1 MNPQP
6 FPHVT
11 FIIYPPSQC
20 SYLYHFRR
28 IIIKNSY
35 RALNTFLFVVG
46 TAGWEDFVESR
57 DGSWSDPGSF
67 QMPRKKEHTV
77 FPPFGKDQDEDMN
90 HAYFTHHELYEPELA
105 IVPGWGSI
113 SMYPYRY
120 VLYMC
125 IYLALS
131 LSLSLSLYI
140 YNGFLP
146 HFPFTACTCS
156 YFCNKHTVDE
166 VYCNEIHLICKDTS
180 TYAKESRGQNFS
192 PQQEPLVWKWIQ
204 KKGLYSAVLNPA
216 NSPSPSDL
224 GRVDPFGGVVPPGPM
239 AVA

>member
-1 MNPQP
+1 M
-6 FPHVT
+6 T
-11 FIIYPPSQC
+11 FIIYPPSRC

-35 RALNTFLFVVG
+35 RALNTFWNCSGNCWVG
-46 TAGWEDFVESR
+46 RFCWKPRWFLNR
-57 DGSWSDPGSF
+57 PGVI
-67 QMPRKKEHTV
+67 PDAKGEEHTE
-77 FPPFGKDQDEDMN
+77 FPPFGKDQHEDMN
-90 HAYFTHHELYEPELA
+90 NAYFTHHELHEPELA

-113 SMYPYRY
+113 SMYPSRY
-120 VLYMC
+120 VSIL
-125 IYLALS
+125 

-180 TYAKESRGQNFS
+180 TYAKESRGKFFHPNKNPIS
-192 PQQEPLVWKWIQ
+192 GSESK
-204 KKGLYSAVLNPA
+204 KKGCTAQCLILPIHRHPLTWAGWTRLEA
-216 NSPSPSDL
+216 WSPL
-224 GRVDPFGGVVPPGPM
+224 DPWQWHRW
-239 AVA
+239 

>member
-1 MNPQP
+1 MW
-6 FPHVT
+6 HLS
-11 FIIYPPSQC
+11 FILHHNAHIYIISEESSQKLISGVKHIFIRSGNC
-20 SYLYHFRR
+20 WVGRFCWKPRW
-28 IIIKNSY
+28 
-35 RALNTFLFVVG
+35 FLKRPGVIPDAKG
-46 TAGWEDFVESR
+46 EED
-57 DGSWSDPGSF
+57 
-67 QMPRKKEHTV
+67 TV

-90 HAYFTHHELYEPELA
+90 HEYFTHHELYEPELA

-113 SMYPYRY
+113 SMYPSRY

-125 IYLALS
+125 IYLA

-180 TYAKESRGQNFS
+180 TYAKESRGQKFS

>member
-1 MNPQP
+1 M
-6 FPHVT
+6 
-11 FIIYPPSQC
+11 
-20 SYLYHFRR
+20 R
-28 IIIKNSY
+28 ISISFQKNHHKNSY
-35 RALNTFLFVVG
+35 RALNTFSFVVG

-67 QMPRKKEHTV
+67 QMPRGKKTQCSPHLAKT
-77 FPPFGKDQDEDMN
+77 KMKTWTTNILRIMN
-90 HAYFTHHELYEPELA
+90 FMNLNLPLFLGEGAFQCIPLA
-105 IVPGWGSI
+105 MYYTCVSI
-113 SMYPYRY
+113 
-120 VLYMC
+120 L
-125 IYLALS
+125 LS

-180 TYAKESRGQNFS
+180 TYAKESRGQKFS